1 MKVTTFG
8 SCRLDPLHTLFE
20 VTPIQ
25 SNLTY
30 PHYTKEIIQAIE
42 FCKGIS
48 SLHPSNTSICF
59 RSGILNKSE
68 LNPNQFMND
77 FNTTQLFVLEI
88 ASRIS
93 YEYENT
99 YVHHIL
105 TEEQYGFC
113 DKDNIKER
121 ILSDIEI
128 ENDLIRIR
136 ELLYPKPFIVVSH
149 IYTYNRGSRYN
160 LVCLLKNLTTKLG
173 IPFMDPTN
181 ALIGFD
187 NIYLKEAL
195 ISHYTDYGKELI
207 AKEYKKKIIEVLTD
221 YINEEKN
228 NLTQIYYTDENKITK
243 HKAHGFGDYL
253 KGCCFL
259 YDFCKE
265 NNRIFNINFSHHY
278 LSKLLYCKSYRTYE
292 ETQETAYAF
301 WNGGGTNDYEDNL
314 YKYKNIFTNMGH
326 TTHGITDNMR
336 EFIINNA
343 LLPRLEFQTKINALK
358 AKLNINDNNY
368 TIIHIRTGDHY
379 LVKHKDN
386 NSNIENIA
394 VFIIQTLHINNIDI
408 TNNNII
414 FISDNNKL
422 ENIFANYSLKTP
434 NLKKGHTG
442 YNNNT
447 LEDITDTL
455 LDFFLM
461 TTAKE
466 IIQFSPYGWGSGF
479 SSIIH
484 DLYKVPI
491 RKVQFPD
498 SLYIE

>member
-8 SCRLDPLHTLFE
+8 SCRLDPLHTLFD

-48 SLHPSNTSICF
+48 SLHASNTSICF

-68 LNPNQFMND
+68 LNPSQFIND

-93 YEYENT
+93 YEYDNT

-113 DKDNIKER
+113 DRENIKER

-160 LVCLLKNLTTKLG
+160 LVCLLKDLTSKLG
-173 IPFMDPTN
+173 IPFMDPAN

-187 NIYLKEAL
+187 NIYLKEDL

-221 YINEEKN
+221 YINE
-228 NLTQIYYTDENKITK
+228 Q
-243 HKAHGFGDYL
+243 
-253 KGCCFL
+253 
-259 YDFCKE
+259 
-265 NNRIFNINFSHHY
+265 
-278 LSKLLYCKSYRTYE
+278 
-292 ETQETAYAF
+292 
-301 WNGGGTNDYEDNL
+301 
-314 YKYKNIFTNMGH
+314 
-326 TTHGITDNMR
+326 
-336 EFIINNA
+336 
-343 LLPRLEFQTKINALK
+343 
-358 AKLNINDNNY
+358 
-368 TIIHIRTGDHY
+368 
-379 LVKHKDN
+379 
-386 NSNIENIA
+386 
-394 VFIIQTLHINNIDI
+394 
-408 TNNNII
+408 
-414 FISDNNKL
+414 
-422 ENIFANYSLKTP
+422 
-434 NLKKGHTG
+434 KK
-442 YNNNT
+442 
-447 LEDITDTL
+447 
-455 LDFFLM
+455 
-461 TTAKE
+461 
-466 IIQFSPYGWGSGF
+466 
-479 SSIIH
+479 
-484 DLYKVPI
+484 
-491 RKVQFPD
+491 
-498 SLYIE
+498 